1 MLQLAPD
8 TWESIICSAWDAV
21 RDRVETK
28 RDLEF
33 AHEHTLQ
40 FHFGG
45 SKSTDPVGEW
55 SKFSHDTWKDGLL

>member
-28 RDLEF
+28 KWVFIIRKIFLDLE
-33 AHEHTLQ
+33 
-40 FHFGG
+40 
-45 SKSTDPVGEW
+45 KS
-55 SKFSHDTWKDGLL
+55 